1 MTDTHGPIDFVL
13 LEFTGGH
20 DLSSTA
26 AALMDLIGRGIVSLY
41 DLVAIRKEDDGTFT
55 VVELDA
61 LGRALDRLIVAVAL
75 LAEAGRLDGAADGLG
90 LAVAC
95 GSGSLGKRLLLRV
108 ADVMRTDDAI
118 PAVGGDVPLTDGLM
132 EMTQKGLGM
141 TAIVEAGGRVAGLF
155 TDGDLRRTLE

>member
-1 MTDTHGPIDFVL
+1 MAHDMTDTHGPIDFVL

-61 LGRALDRLIVAVAL
+61 LGGDVFVLAGARSGLLGDDDMQAAADTMLPGTTGVLLMYENTWAVPFVSAALD
-75 LAEAGRLDGAADGLG
+75 AGGTMIA
-90 LAVAC
+90 
-95 GSGSLGKRLLLRV
+95 SKR
-108 ADVMRTDDAI
+108 I
-118 PAVGGDVPLTDGLM
+118 PAEDVIAVLDEL
-132 EMTQKGLGM
+132 
-141 TAIVEAGGRVAGLF
+141 EAS
-155 TDGDLRRTLE
+155 D